1 MFGAKRK
8 NTPDI
13 SESGNPRHP
22 EATAR
27 AGIPATRKLGV
38 KQLITTSLHGTGGNQ
53 VKGDT
58 PECMQGREHQ
68 HQLGEVDSGSQT
80 GCHLAGDGNPLNDFE
95 GFSISNKNF

>member
-8 NTPDI
+8 NTADI

-38 KQLITTSLHGTGGNQ
+38 KGFATFL
-53 VKGDT
+53 
-58 PECMQGREHQ
+58 
-68 HQLGEVDSGSQT
+68 
-80 GCHLAGDGNPLNDFE
+80 
-95 GFSISNKNF
+95 GFSEGSHSVSLPSMLSEMVFREVENRLAPNPISQFLPYPRFTVR